1 MTSASQ
7 VPDVSVMIA
16 AWKAADFVSGAI
28 ASALASTNVTIE
40 VIVVDD
46 ASPDDTSAVL
56 TCLAE
61 TDPRIRIDRLAVN
74 GGPSAARNRAIELAT
89 GRYLAVLDADDGMT
103 ADRLA
108 RLVRIADGTG
118 ADIVA
123 DNMIE
128 TDAHDRQIGDGLFI
142 RSAAFAGE
150 RDIDLTTWIE
160 FNQPMKSGEC
170 LGYLKPLFR
179 RSVLDETGVRY
190 DPGLR
195 NSEDY
200 YFVAH
205 LLASGARMRYAPVPG
220 YRYRRAAGS
229 TSHRLSPA
237 HTRAWLTAE
246 AAFLARHEATLS
258 TTEKARLTARR
269 RGLEDVDQLVETID
283 LVKTKRFGSAARLLA
298 SSPGSAAFT
307 LASLARIAVAKATGA
322 NATTRSAST

>member
-1 MTSASQ
+1 M
-7 VPDVSVMIA
+7 MA
-16 AWKAADFVSGAI
+16 AWKAADFVAGAVV
-28 ASALASTNVTIE
+28 SALASTDVTIE

-46 ASPDDTSAVL
+46 ASPDDTWDVL
-56 TCLAE
+56 ATLAE
-61 TDPRIRIDRLAVN
+61 TDPRIRIDRLPVN
-74 GGPSAARNRAIELAT
+74 GGPSTARNRAIDLAT

-103 ADRLA
+103 PDRLA
-108 RLVRIADGTG
+108 RLVRLADGTG

-128 TDAHDRQIGDGLFI
+128 TDAHDTPIGDGLFL
-142 RSAAFAGE
+142 RSPAFASE
-150 RDIDLTTWIE
+150 RDIDLATWIE

-179 RSVLDETGVRY
+179 RSALDKADVRY

-200 YFVAH
+200 YIVAH
-205 LLASGARMRYAPVPG
+205 LLAAGSRMRYAPLPG

-237 HTRAWLTAE
+237 HTHAWLAAE
-246 AAFLARHEATLS
+246 AAFLSTHEATLS
-258 TTEKARLTARR
+258 PAEKVRLAVRR
-269 RGLEDVDQLVETID
+269 RGLQDVDQLVETID

-298 SSPGSAAFT
+298 ASPGSAAFT
-307 LASLARIAVAKATGA
+307 LASLARIAVAKATGVTA
-322 NATTRSAST
+322 DTRSAPT